1 MYNAYFIQHDSWPR
15 FALRSKNRT
24 SHVIHLW
31 YYKKYSH
38 IAKVYLSVETIYKH
52 PTGNEIDVMGIGF
65 IEWKATARLLNTI
78 FIVANI
84 NCTVWS
90 NYFKYGS
97 LNSFKFIFHIPN
109 KFAIWKSGKLHT
121 VLLFQTTANGTFYF
135 RGRMEDTQQQQQ
147 NIEIFIDFLI
157 HYHYLQY
164 IFSCH
169 VFFFHA
175 HYSVAKWVKIP
186 LLNNLWVCW
195 KIVRMQKK
203 KITKYYSIYN
213 VVSAARNI
221 WA

>member
-97 LNSFKFIFHIPN
+97 LNSFKFIFHIPKKN
-109 KFAIWKSGKLHT
+109 CNLKKWQTAYGFTFSNNCKWHF
-121 VLLFQTTANGTFYF
+121 LFQRANGRQTTKTKYRNIYRLF
-135 RGRMEDTQQQQQ
+135 DTLSLSS
-147 NIEIFIDFLI
+147 I
-157 HYHYLQY
+157 YL
-164 IFSCH
+164 FTSC
-169 VFFFHA
+169 VFFHA

-186 LLNNLWVCW
+186 FLNNLWVCW
-195 KIVRMQKK
+195 KKVRMQKK
-203 KITKYYSIYN
+203 YQ
-213 VVSAARNI
+213 NI
-221 WA
+221 IPFTM